1 MCWEALRALSV
12 STKDAPDTAGDRP
25 ATKPAA
31 SEAGVC
37 EAATRRGGQLACWHS
52 PTLPLFAL
60 AVALTIAAAAK
71 PILWD
76 DEVYFQF
83 ARFIAAHPF
92 DPYGAQI
99 WVRGDT
105 GDGLH
110 VLAPPFLLYWWAGA
124 IALIGTDPSA
134 TSIALFPFAVI
145 YVWAFHRLA
154 RRFAPALAMA
164 LTVMASLSPWP
175 LVTISYMLD
184 FPAMALELAAL
195 ALFVQGTETRSR
207 SLVLAAGV
215 SAGLAIE
222 TKYNAVGVVGAM
234 LVWGILARRAVDA
247 VLAGA
252 VAIILF
258 GAVELLIAAKYGHS
272 HFVTNLFAAA
282 ESKRLTSE
290 ISRLRTLLYGLIQN
304 SGPLG
309 IATLL
314 LLPLVVGDRRIWVAA
329 NAVFAVTA
337 FAASALGFDRVLGYV
352 IPGATPD
359 RMPMVLTASGLPG
372 IALLI
377 QGARLMVGSRRVL
390 LGDRDACFLLSWI
403 VLEVVIYF
411 AMSPFPAARRLG
423 EITVAAL
430 LFVGRAAMLRTP
442 ELRERFAVPAAAAV
456 SAACGLVMLAI
467 GLVDGRGVEA
477 TARAA
482 AAFAQDTRQRGAAW
496 HMTSLGLAHYLDAA
510 GVGRAERD
518 VTTFRPGD
526 LLVTD
531 SIDAAGVAAL
541 EHAGFEPI
549 ATIRR
554 GVNLGVSVSTSFYRD
569 ANPWLAAND
578 TRAAVMV
585 FRAAKHATIP
595 GERP

>member
-1 MCWEALRALSV
+1 LSV
-12 STKDAPDTAGDRP
+12 STKDAPRVVGDRP
-25 ATKPAA
+25 ATRLAA
-31 SEAGVC
+31 PGVG
-37 EAATRRGGQLACWHS
+37 AAAAAARRGEQWAWWHS
-52 PTLPLFAL
+52 SAIQLFAL
-60 AVALTIAAAAK
+60 AMALTIAAAAK

-92 DPYGAQI
+92 DPYGAPI
-99 WVRGDT
+99 WIAGHT

-110 VLAPPFLLYWWAGA
+110 VLAPPFLLYWWACA
-124 IALIGTDPSA
+124 IALFGADPSA
-134 TSIALFPFAVI
+134 TSVALFPFAMI
-145 YVWAFHRLA
+145 YVWSFHRLA
-154 RRFAPALAMA
+154 RRFAPALAMP
-164 LTVMASLSPWP
+164 LTVMASLSPWT

-184 FPAMALELAAL
+184 FPATALELAAL
-195 ALFVQGTETRSR
+195 ALFVQGTEARR
-207 SLVLAAGV
+207 WSLVLAAGV

-222 TKYNAVGVVGAM
+222 TKYNAVGIVGAM
-234 LVWGILARRAVDA
+234 LVWGVLARRVADA
-247 VLAGA
+247 VLAAA
-252 VAIILF
+252 VAIVLF

-272 HFVTNLFAAA
+272 HFVINFFATA

-290 ISRLRTLLYGLIQN
+290 ISRLRTLLYGAIQN

-309 IATLL
+309 IGTLL
-314 LLPLVVGDRRIWVAA
+314 LLPVAAGDRRALIAA

-359 RMPMVLTASGLPG
+359 RMPMVLTASGLLG
-372 IALLI
+372 IALLV
-377 QGARLMVGSRRVL
+377 QGTRLIVGSRRVL
-390 LGDRDACFLLSWI
+390 FGDRFACFLLAWI

-423 EITVAAL
+423 EITIAAL
-430 LFVGRAAMLRTP
+430 LFAGRAAMLRTP
-442 ELRERFAVPAAAAV
+442 EVRNGFGVPAAAAV

-467 GLVDGRGVEA
+467 ALVDGRGVEA

-482 AAFAQDTRQRGAAW
+482 AAFAQDTRQGGAAW

-510 GVGRAERD
+510 GVGRVERG
-518 VTTFRPGD
+518 VTTLRPGD

-531 SIDAAGVAAL
+531 AIDAQGVAAL
-541 EHAGFEPI
+541 ERAGFEPI

-569 ANPWLAAND
+569 ANPWFAADD

-585 FRAAKHATIP
+585 FRAAKPATIR